1 VSEPKHGVAAVVSGV
16 LGGAP
21 SAEIPA
27 VGGGQLDLLGDQDAA
42 TPLGQ
47 LTRKP
52 PGPGRPVGAQNR
64 MTRDI
69 RKLILAKH
77 CHPLQAMAE
86 IYTADAKELAQHLG
100 CKAIEAVQLQLRAAA
115 ELAPYLTAK
124 QAAVDDKGNAVMPS
138 LVLSFGAGASAPPAA
153 DGRRVLS
160 LDAIAADAQRFQE
173 LSESERDGSHDHG
186 SHDMGQGI
194 DDADEIDE

>member
-1 VSEPKHGVAAVVSGV
+1 MSEPKHGVAAVVSGV

-21 SAEIPA
+21 SAEISGA
-27 VGGGQLDLLGDQDAA
+27 DGGQLDLLGDETAA
-42 TPLGQ
+42 TPLGK
-47 LTRKP
+47 LTRKL

-77 CHPLQAMAE
+77 CHPLQAIAE
-86 IYTADAKELAQHLG
+86 IYTADVHELARYLD
-100 CKAIEAVQLQLRAAA
+100 CKPLEAMNVQLRAAA

-124 QAAVDDKGNAVMPS
+124 QAAVDDQGNAMPT
-138 LVLSFGAGASAPPAA
+138 LVIQFGAGASAPAA
-153 DGRRVLS
+153 GDGRRVLS
-160 LDAIAADAQRFQE
+160 IEAVAADAQRFQE

-186 SHDMGQGI
+186 SHDIGQGI